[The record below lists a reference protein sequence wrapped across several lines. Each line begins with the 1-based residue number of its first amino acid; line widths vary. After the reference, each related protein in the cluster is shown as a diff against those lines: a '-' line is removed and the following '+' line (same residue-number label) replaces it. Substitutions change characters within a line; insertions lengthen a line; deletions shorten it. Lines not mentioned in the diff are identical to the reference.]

1 MPLDPWSYPL
11 IAAGATAGAGA
22 LARWLRAKRTP
33 AAALIWKHSINPN
46 LCVGCGNCVDVCP
59 RDVLKLIDHKSRVEK
74 FDSCIQ
80 CRECE
85 AACPTQAL
93 RMYRE
98 GEKPAPLESPVLS
111 DYYETS
117 VPGLYLIGEAALAQ
131 FVKNAVNMGRAA
143 VEHIVRLSG
152 LTPLSRQPL
161 PTGSAPAQDVD
172 ILIVGAGPGGLSAAL
187 TCTQYP
193 ISFVV
198 IERTDTAVNTVM
210 SYPEGKSLHAMP
222 PDVESVGLLPV
233 RDFTKEE
240 LMAEWNRLTPEVK
253 PHLLLQTGVEK
264 VTRAEGGWFVVETD
278 RKQSFRAQR
287 VILAVGEGTLRGP
300 DEKTPGKHLRHV
312 RVGLDNPSRYRK
324 QTALVLGGG
333 NVAVEAAVQL
343 AASEL
348 ENRVILAYRDKRHK
362 MKASAKNRE
371 ALSALEAQQR
381 VVVECQAT
389 VESFEPDRTTLNRKS
404 RGKKET
410 VPTSAVFVCYGKEP
424 GRKWL
429 SQLGVAFQKVPHGEF
444 SRPPT
449 DQIVKRLLA
458 QPIPAELAGSLRPLP
473 PTVVVREI
481 RDTDVTVAIGATT
494 GSTIAMSESELQS
507 LLKQAGLKT
516 NPQDDAPTLTITMA
530 PAPATESPEAETI
543 TRVWRPTLRL
553 DKVKVDPNRLSVAQM
568 QQLRKGRPPR

>member
-11 IAAGATAGAGA
+11 IAAGATVGAGA
-22 LARWLRAKRTP
+22 LATWLQAKQRLQTST
-33 AAALIWKHSINPN
+33 IWQHSINSN

-59 RDVLKLIDHKSRVEK
+59 RDVLNLIDYKSRVVK
-74 FDSCIQ
+74 FDACIQ

-93 RMYRE
+93 RMHRE

-117 VPGLYLIGEAALAQ
+117 LPGLYLVGEAALAQ

-143 VEHIVRLSG
+143 VEHIIRMSG
-152 LTPLSRQPL
+152 LTPLSSRPL
-161 PTGSAPAQDVD
+161 PAGSAQTQDVD
-172 ILIVGAGPGGLSAAL
+172 VLIVGAGPAGLSAAL

-210 SYPEGKSLHAMP
+210 SYPAGKSVHAMP

-240 LMAEWNRLTPEVK
+240 LMVEWNQLTTAVI

-278 RKQSFRAQR
+278 RKQRFRAQR

-343 AASEL
+343 ADPKL

-371 ALSALEAQQR
+371 ALSLMEAQQR

-389 VESFEPDRTTLNRKS
+389 VESFESDRTTLNRKS

-449 DQIVKRLLA
+449 DQIVRRLLT
-458 QPIPAELAGSLRPLP
+458 QPLPAELAGASLP
-473 PTVVVREI
+473 PQPDATVRAS
-481 RDTDVTVAIGATT
+481 RDTVTVAIGSTT
-494 GSTIAMSESELQS
+494 GSTIVMSESELQS
-507 LLKQAGLKT
+507 ALKQAGPKT
-516 NPQDDAPTLTITMA
+516 NLQDNAPTLTMTMA
-530 PAPATESPEAETI
+530 PAPFTGSSEAETI
-543 TRVWRPTLRL
+543 RMVWHPMQRM
-553 DKVKVDPNRLSVAQM
+553 DKVRVDPSRLSVAQM
-568 QQLRKGRPPR
+568 QQLRKGRPSR